1 MEKPRSGLRTPYPER
16 MTNLA
21 ICPGSFDPITLG
33 HVDVIRRA
41 RSIFDE
47 VVVAVAHNASKN
59 YLFALDQRS
68 ALVRQAVA
76 GIDGVRVEVVNGLL
90 STFAQ
95 EHGASAIV
103 KGLRSSHDFDD
114 ELAMS
119 LMNRH
124 LSGIETVFIMG
135 DPAFAHV
142 ASSLVKDVAR
152 HGGEVAG
159 LVPEPVAAALGR
171 RFADGR

>member
-1 MEKPRSGLRTPYPER
+1 

-41 RSIFDE
+41 RTIFDE

-68 ALVRQAVA
+68 AMVRQALS
-76 GIDGVRVEVVNGLL
+76 GMDGVRVEVVSGLL
-90 STFAQ
+90 ADFATEQ
-95 EHGASAIV
+95 GASAIV
-103 KGLRSSHDFDD
+103 KGLRSSRDFDD

-124 LSGIETVFIMG
+124 LSGIETVFVMG
-135 DPAFAHV
+135 DPAYAHV
-142 ASSLVKDVAR
+142 ASSIVKDVAR
-152 HGGEVAG
+152 HGGEIEG
-159 LVPEPVAAALGR
+159 LVPEPVAAALRR
-171 RFADGR
+171 RFSEGR